1 MYKAPVPSQGCQ
13 HSRAPGRQHC
23 GKLLLT
29 PALVPMGSKTKTEK
43 ENRDKR
49 VRWTGTEALS
59 RLTKFTVSGE
69 AGRPRERRQ
78 VTPALPAGEGK
89 EEPRCLVSE
98 GDSQFL

>member
-1 MYKAPVPSQGCQ
+1 MYEAPIPSRGRQ
-13 HSRAPGRQHC
+13 HSRAPGRQRC

-29 PALVPMGSKTKTEK
+29 PALVPTGAKTKTEK

-59 RLTKFTVSGE
+59 WLTKFTVSGE

-78 VTPALPAGEGK
+78 VTPALPPGEGK
-89 EEPRCLVSE
+89 EDP
-98 GDSQFL
+98 